1 MGPTA
6 FARLTA
12 VSGVQADVCHSTPL
26 VDGGPETIVSGTG
39 KAAGSVVNLVD
50 PCRQFAWATCR
61 SRAGGLFGISTEAL
75 PTSYGNAGSYA

>member
-26 VDGGPETIVSGTG
+26 VDGGPETIGFGSF
-39 KAAGSVVNLVD
+39 ARRASAGDQNVGPFRNLV
-50 PCRQFAWATCR
+50 
-61 SRAGGLFGISTEAL
+61 
-75 PTSYGNAGSYA
+75 